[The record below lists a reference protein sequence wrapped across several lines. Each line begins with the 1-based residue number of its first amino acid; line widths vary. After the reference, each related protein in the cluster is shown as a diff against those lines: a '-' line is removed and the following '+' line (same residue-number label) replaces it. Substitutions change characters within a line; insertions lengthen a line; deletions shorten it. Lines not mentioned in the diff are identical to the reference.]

1 MLCLVLALALA
12 GPLVAQEK
20 KPAKKPVAKTPAHSK
35 PSPQQIREFNKLEKQ
50 EEKQA
55 PQNRGR
61 SPNSG
66 SNAGRA
72 ASPR

>member
-1 MLCLVLALALA
+1 VFSLTAFAE
-12 GPLVAQEK
+12 EK
-20 KPAKKPVAKTPAHSK
+20 KPAKKPLAKPAADKRAHSK